1 MSSVKA
7 DAPGAPPS
15 TTPAREGLALR
26 KKGRSLPEL
35 AALGA
40 VLVLLCAYFALTSP
54 VFLNADNLVN
64 IVNQMAILGIIAV
77 PATLLLIAG
86 QVDLSVG
93 SGVAFTGMVLAFA
106 YTSTGS
112 LFLAIVLAIGAGI
125 LVGVING
132 FVRVV
137 IGVNSLITTLGSLS
151 VFRGLTQLITNN
163 QLEPM
168 PNFGALGTAQ
178 LAFVPIPVYIFVIV
192 VIVGLVVTRFTVFG
206 RQLYAVGSNPIAAR
220 LVGIPAKT
228 VVFVLFVV
236 SGLAMTM
243 GGMIQTSQ
251 LSSASPIAA
260 TGLEL
265 TVVTAVVLGG
275 ASLSGGQGTI
285 GGTVL
290 GVLILGVLQ
299 DGLTLTNVPS
309 SWQTIAQGALLIV
322 AVSFDEIRR
331 RLRGARA

>member
-1 MSSVKA
+1 MKSVK
-7 DAPGAPPS
+7 DDS
-15 TTPAREGLALR
+15 TTLKSASTPPAILVPPRR
-26 KKGRSLPEL
+26 GRSVPEL
-35 AALGA
+35 AAL
-40 VLVLLCAYFALTSP
+40 VLVLVILSVYFALTSP
-54 VFLNADNLVN
+54 VFLIPSNLIN
-64 IVNQMAILGIIAV
+64 IVNQMAILGIIAI
-77 PATLLLIAG
+77 PGTLLLIAG

-93 SGVAFTGMVLAFA
+93 SGVAFTGMVLAFT

-112 LFLAIVLAIGAGI
+112 LPLALLLSILAGAA
-125 LVGVING
+125 VGALNG

-137 IGVNSLITTLGSLS
+137 IGVNPLITTLGSLS
-151 VFRGLTQLITNN
+151 VFRGLTQLITGN

-168 PNFGALGTAQ
+168 ANFSALGTAQ
-178 LAFVPIPVYIFVIV
+178 LAFIPIPVYIFVV
-192 VIVGLVVTRFTVFG
+192 VVAIGFVVTRYTVFG

-220 LVGIPAKT
+220 LVGIRSRT
-228 VVFVLFVV
+228 VVFGLFIV
-236 SGLAMTM
+236 SGLAMTL

-251 LSSASPIAA
+251 LSSASPVAA

-299 DGLTLTNVPS
+299 DGLTLNNVPS
-309 SWQTIAQGALLIV
+309 AWQTIAQGALLII

-331 RLRGARA
+331 RLRSSRA

>member
-1 MSSVKA
+1 MNNVNDDPTTST
-7 DAPGAPPS
+7 DIAPPV
-15 TTPAREGLALR
+15 TAAKPVRR
-26 KKGRSLPEL
+26 GRSVPEL
-35 AALGA
+35 TAL
-40 VLVLLCAYFALTSP
+40 VLVLVGLAVYFALTSP
-54 VFLNADNLVN
+54 VFLNPSNLVN
-64 IVNQMAILGIIAV
+64 IVNQMAILGIIAI
-77 PATLLLIAG
+77 PGTLLLIAG

-93 SGVAFTGMVLAFA
+93 SGVAFTGMVLAYA
-106 YTSTGS
+106 YTTTGS
-112 LFLAIVLAIGAGI
+112 LSLALVLSILAGV
-125 LVGVING
+125 LVGALNG

-137 IGVNSLITTLGSLS
+137 VGVNSLITTLGSLS
-151 VFRGLTQLITNN
+151 VFRGLTQLITGN

-168 PNFGALGTAQ
+168 ANFSALGTAQ
-178 LAFVPIPVYIFVIV
+178 LAFVPIPVYIFVL
-192 VIVGLVVTRFTVFG
+192 VIVLGSVVTRYTVFG

-220 LVGIPAKT
+220 LVGIRSRT
-228 VVFVLFVV
+228 VVFVMFVV
-236 SGLAMTM
+236 SGLAMTL

-251 LSSASPIAA
+251 LSSASPVAA

-299 DGLTLTNVPS
+299 DGLTLNNVPS
-309 SWQTIAQGALLIV
+309 AWQTVAQGALLII

-331 RLRGARA
+331 RLRNSRA